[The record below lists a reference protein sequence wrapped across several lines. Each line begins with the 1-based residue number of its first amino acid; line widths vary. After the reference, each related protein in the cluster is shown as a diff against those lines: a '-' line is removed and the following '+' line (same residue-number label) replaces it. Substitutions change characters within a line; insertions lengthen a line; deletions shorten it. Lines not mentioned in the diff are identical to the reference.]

1 MIISAELIAIGIL
14 GVALVS
20 LGWKVSSDIRQEFRL
35 EIQHVREDVANVR
48 GDVADV
54 RGDVAD
60 LRERMA
66 RLEGLFEGFTR
77 GELAEQ
83 KK

>member
-1 MIISAELIAIGIL
+1 MTISAELVATAIL
-14 GVALVS
+14 GVSLVS
-20 LGWKVSSDIRQEFRL
+20 LGWKASSDIRRELKQE
-35 EIQHVREDVANVR
+35 IHYVRE
-48 GDVADV
+48 
-54 RGDVAD
+54 DVAD

-77 GELAEQ
+77 GELAEE

>member
-1 MIISAELIAIGIL
+1 MNISAELIAIGIL

-20 LGWKVSSDIRQEFRL
+20 LGWKVSSDIRHELKQEIHYVR
-35 EIQHVREDVANVR
+35 EDVAHVREDVA
-48 GDVADV
+48 DV
-54 RGDVAD
+54 RGVVAD

-77 GELAEQ
+77 GELIEE

>member
-1 MIISAELIAIGIL
+1 MKISPELIAIAIL
-14 GVALVS
+14 GVSLIS
-20 LGWKVSSDIRQEFRL
+20 LGWKVSTDIRQEL
-35 EIQHVREDVANVR
+35 KQEIHHVRE
-48 GDVADV
+48 
-54 RGDVAD
+54 DVAD

-77 GELAEQ
+77 GELVKE

>member
-14 GVALVS
+14 GVSLVS
-20 LGWKVSSDIRQEFRL
+20 LGWKAAGDLRQE
-35 EIQHVREDVANVR
+35 IHHVRQDVGNVR
-48 GDVADV
+48 QDVADV
-54 RGDVAD
+54 RQDVAG

-77 GELAEQ
+77 RELAEQ
-83 KK
+83 QK

>member
-1 MIISAELIAIGIL
+1 MNISPELIAIGIL
-14 GVALVS
+14 GVSLVS
-20 LGWKVSSDIRQEFRL
+20 LGWKVSSDIKHDFRQE
-35 EIQHVREDVANVR
+35 IHYVREDV
-48 GDVADV
+48 G
-54 RGDVAD
+54 D